1 MTWETIQIYWRR
13 VNELLRTRIW
23 EPDIAAVSRLQRWAF
38 RQLRVGVIFATGLA
52 KGKIQLRASAMT
64 FTTLLTLGP
73 VLVLA
78 LSVFRSFGALQGVEN
93 QLEGYLLDQ
102 LSSGSQ
108 EQVRAWLVR
117 FFAAVDQGAFR
128 ELSIVVLVGAVL
140 GLLGS
145 IEQAFNDIWGVHRGR
160 SLFQRFSTY
169 TTLMVFSPILIG
181 LSLSVTA
188 SAETAA
194 LNAWLVTRS
203 PVLEVL
209 LRIGLRLGPTL
220 LTGLAF
226 TLLYTIMPNVRVS
239 LRASLPAGLVAAV
252 LWETLKFG
260 YGAYM
265 RNASHYGTLYGS
277 LAAVPFFLIWVY
289 VSWLVVLFG
298 AQLAFA
304 RDAAQDFGQEMGA
317 MTAGLKERLRTAIHI
332 AIEAV
337 RCFRDERKPPNLVK
351 LSQRLRLPLR
361 LVMNVAETL
370 VDGGVLHQLSS
381 DRREMLLVPA
391 RSPDRISVYDL
402 YTCVAGNRG
411 GKDDSPPQPAG
422 SDGGDT
428 RAPETE
434 PDIHTVNAVLD
445 DVDRTIR
452 ETWESRSLL
461 DLLEAETKRHGQEVI
476 PFPGFDGRGW
486 TRGPR
491 DDF

>member
-1 MTWETIQIYWRR
+1 MWERIQNDWRR
-13 VNELLRTRIW
+13 INELLRTRIW
-23 EPDIAAVSRLQRWAF
+23 EPDLAAVSRLQRWAF

-78 LSVFRSFGALQGVEN
+78 LSIFRSVGALQGVES
-93 QLEGYLLDQ
+93 QLERYLIDQ
-102 LSSGSQ
+102 LSPGNQ
-108 EQVRAWLVR
+108 EQARSWLVK

-128 ELSIVVLVGAVL
+128 ELSVVVLVGAVL

-145 IEQAFNDIWGVHRGR
+145 IEQAFNDVWGVHRGR

-194 LNAWLVTRS
+194 LNTWLVTRS
-203 PVLEVL
+203 PMLEIL

-252 LWETLKFG
+252 LWEALKFG

-304 RDAAQDFGQEMGA
+304 RDAAQDFRLEMGA
-317 MTAGLKERLRTAIHI
+317 MAAGLQERLRAGMHI
-332 AIEAV
+332 ALDAV
-337 RCFRDERKPPNLVK
+337 RCYRDEQRPPNLVH
-351 LSQRLRLPLR
+351 LSRRLRLPLR
-361 LVMNVAETL
+361 LVMNIAETL

-391 RSPDRISVYDL
+391 RSPERISVYDL
-402 YTCVAGNRG
+402 YTCVAGNRAARDAEAPG
-411 GKDDSPPQPAG
+411 SPPA
-422 SDGGDT
+422 D
-428 RAPETE
+428 RTE
-434 PDIHTVNAVLD
+434 PKAVDADPAIGTVESLLG
-445 DVDRTIR
+445 DVDRTMR
-452 ETWESRSLL
+452 ETWENRSLL
-461 DLLEAETKRHGQEVI
+461 DLLDAQTRQHGQEVI

>member
-1 MTWETIQIYWRR
+1 MWERIQNDWRR
-13 VNELLRTRIW
+13 INELLRTRIW
-23 EPDIAAVSRLQRWAF
+23 EPDLAAVSRLQRWAF

-78 LSVFRSFGALQGVEN
+78 LSIFRSVGALQGVESH
-93 QLEGYLLDQ
+93 LERYLIEQ
-102 LSSGSQ
+102 LSPGNQ
-108 EQVRAWLVR
+108 EQARSWLVK

-128 ELSIVVLVGAVL
+128 ELSVVVLVGAVL

-145 IEQAFNDIWGVHRGR
+145 IEQAFNDVWGVHRGR

-188 SAETAA
+188 SAETVA
-194 LNAWLVTRS
+194 LNTWLVTRS
-203 PVLEVL
+203 PVLEIL

-252 LWETLKFG
+252 LWEALKFG

-304 RDAAQDFGQEMGA
+304 RDAAQDFRLEMGA
-317 MTAGLKERLRTAIHI
+317 MAAGLQERLRAGMHI
-332 AIEAV
+332 ALDAV
-337 RCFRDERKPPNLVK
+337 RCYRDEQRPPNLVH
-351 LSQRLRLPLR
+351 LSRRLRLPLR
-361 LVMNVAETL
+361 LVMNIAETL

-391 RSPDRISVYDL
+391 RSPERISVYDL
-402 YTCVAGNRG
+402 YTCVAGNRTARDAETPG
-411 GKDDSPPQPAG
+411 TAPGDVAEPKAVDADPAIG
-422 SDGGDT
+422 
-428 RAPETE
+428 
-434 PDIHTVNAVLD
+434 TVESLLG
-445 DVDRTIR
+445 DVDRTMR
-452 ETWESRSLL
+452 ETWENRSLL
-461 DLLEAETKRHGQEVI
+461 DLLDAQTRQHGQEVI